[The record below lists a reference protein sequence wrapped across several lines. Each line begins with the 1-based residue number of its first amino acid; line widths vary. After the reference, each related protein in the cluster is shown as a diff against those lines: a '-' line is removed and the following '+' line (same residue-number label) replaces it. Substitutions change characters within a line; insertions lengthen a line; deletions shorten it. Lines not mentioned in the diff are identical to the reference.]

1 MGTIS
6 EALLQKIEEVKDLSD
21 AGDHEAAYR
30 IVKPEAE
37 NGVREFQHL
46 MGIMYSNGN
55 FVDKSYTEAVAW
67 LNRSAAQG
75 EPSSQAM
82 LGQIFVYDFGGLGD
96 FNKGMYWLEEAA
108 GLKNTFALFV
118 LGELYASARVEL
130 KQDLKVA
137 AHYLGLASELGHIIS
152 KRHLASL
159 YSHGLG
165 VEVNRE
171 KSFQLYLEAAAEGG
185 DVIAAHNLALH
196 YNYGL
201 GIAVDYAQA
210 FRWYLFAAR
219 AGYPVAQHNLGV
231 AYCNGKGVEKDLI
244 EAHFWYLK
252 AAEQG
257 SARSMLNIGH
267 LYAYGEGVEADLV
280 AALSWYLGGADLQDS
295 DAQLEVTK
303 LLPKLSADELRR
315 AHEQAD
321 RHRANF
327 TKVHPSLV
335 EHQQIEES
343 HKIPAMNC
351 TQLITSNWLLE
362 SGLAG
367 NDLLLE
373 ALLRRGFLTYSDNE
387 GVWLGTG
394 SHFEDIY
401 ALQCIDG
408 LKVDVVTGHCERLA
422 RIQYDVSNLQ
432 LTAIIKSIIAIPEH
446 RGMSGL
452 HGMGR
457 HRSSSWDRYKA
468 MNWGA
473 KKSICRIQGDQ
484 GLAEEG
490 LDLGVA
496 LLVKALPLARVA
508 TNYCCDGHGEKEA
521 YILFNFPWDVSWG
534 ERVFLVLNVGL
545 PNSCWKWGDE
555 RLTINPCSGFG
566 DTSVKLM
573 LDDIQKFSRHL
584 MNEEIIS
591 KIGRARTRTLE
602 QFSQYGRWGPRMVDF
617 ELAARQQLAQ
627 EFL

>member
-1 MGTIS
+1 M
-6 EALLQKIEEVKDLSD
+6 
-21 AGDHEAAYR
+21 
-30 IVKPEAE
+30 
-37 NGVREFQHL
+37 
-46 MGIMYSNGN
+46 
-55 FVDKSYTEAVAW
+55 
-67 LNRSAAQG
+67 NR
-75 EPSSQAM
+75 
-82 LGQIFVYDFGGLGD
+82 
-96 FNKGMYWLEEAA
+96 
-108 GLKNTFALFV
+108 
-118 LGELYASARVEL
+118 
-130 KQDLKVA
+130 
-137 AHYLGLASELGHIIS
+137 
-152 KRHLASL
+152 
-159 YSHGLG
+159 
-165 VEVNRE
+165 
-171 KSFQLYLEAAAEGG
+171 
-185 DVIAAHNLALH
+185 
-196 YNYGL
+196 
-201 GIAVDYAQA
+201 
-210 FRWYLFAAR
+210 
-219 AGYPVAQHNLGV
+219 
-231 AYCNGKGVEKDLI
+231 
-244 EAHFWYLK
+244 
-252 AAEQG
+252 
-257 SARSMLNIGH
+257 
-267 LYAYGEGVEADLV
+267 
-280 AALSWYLGGADLQDS
+280 
-295 DAQLEVTK
+295 
-303 LLPKLSADELRR
+303 
-315 AHEQAD
+315 
-321 RHRANF
+321 
-327 TKVHPSLV
+327 
-335 EHQQIEES
+335 
-343 HKIPAMNC
+343 

-373 ALLRRGFLTYSDNE
+373 ALLRRGFLAYSDNE

-401 ALQCIDG
+401 ALRCIDG

-432 LTAIIKSIIAIPEH
+432 LIAIIKSIIAIPEH

-457 HRSSSWDRYKA
+457 HLSSSWDRYKA

-521 YILFNFPWDVSWG
+521 YILFNFPWDALWG
-534 ERVFLVLNVGL
+534 ERVFLVLNLGL

-602 QFSQYGRWGPRMVDF
+602 QFSKYASCEPSMMDF
-617 ELAARQQLAQ
+617 DLAARQQLAQ